1 MITIYQY
8 SKCSTCKKALKF
20 LDEHGVEYTAVDIVE
35 KPPTQ
40 KELSSMLKFQG
51 DSIRSMFNTSGQ
63 VYREMDLK
71 NKIGNMKK
79 TEAIRL
85 LSKNGKLIK
94 RPFLLAGKNGFI
106 GFNKDE
112 WNLLT

>member
-1 MITIYQY
+1 MIKVYQY
-8 SKCSTCKKALKF
+8 SKCSTCRNALKF
-20 LDEHGVEYTAVDIVE
+20 LDEHAVEYTPVDIVE

-40 KELSSMLKFQG
+40 KELASMLKFQG

-94 RPFLLAGKNGFI
+94 RPFLLTEKNGFI
-106 GFNKDE
+106 GFKKDE
-112 WNLLT
+112 WKLLT

>member
-1 MITIYQY
+1 MIKVYQY
-8 SKCSTCKKALKF
+8 SKCSTCRKALKF
-20 LDEHGVEYTAVDIVE
+20 LDEHGIEYTPVDIVE

-40 KELSSMLKFQG
+40 KELTAMLKFQG
-51 DSIRSMFNTSGQ
+51 DSIRALFNTSGQ

-79 TEAIRL
+79 MEAIRL

>member
-1 MITIYQY
+1 MIKVYQY
-8 SKCSTCKKALKF
+8 SKCSTCRKALKF
-20 LDEHGVEYTAVDIVE
+20 LDEHAVEYTPVDIVE

-40 KELSSMLKFQG
+40 EELTAMLKFKG
-51 DSIRSMFNTSGQ
+51 DSIRALFNTSGQ

-79 TEAIRL
+79 MEAIRL

-94 RPFLLAGKNGFI
+94 RPFLLTKKNGFI
-106 GFNKDE
+106 GFKKDE
-112 WNLLT
+112 CSPLT

>member
-1 MITIYQY
+1 MIKVYQY
-8 SKCSTCKKALKF
+8 SKCSTCRKALKF
-20 LDEHGVEYTAVDIVE
+20 LDEHGIEYTPVDIVE

-40 KELSSMLKFQG
+40 KELTAMLKFQG
-51 DSIRSMFNTSGQ
+51 DSIRALFNTSGQ

-79 TEAIRL
+79 MEAIRL

-106 GFNKDE
+106 GFKKDE
-112 WNLLT
+112 WKLLT